1 MWEVSYK
8 PPISLLDESD
18 EYPVEEEAHNED
30 TGAIVSA
37 AFHDRVHFYFLFFS
51 TSVVSDEVY

>member
-1 MWEVSYK
+1 MWEVSDK

-18 EYPVEEEAHNED
+18 EYAVEEEAHNKD

-51 TSVVSDEVY
+51 TSVVCDEVY

>member
-1 MWEVSYK
+1 MWEVSDK
-8 PPISLLDESD
+8 PPISLLDESY
-18 EYPVEEEAHNED
+18 EYPVEEEAHYED

-51 TSVVSDEVY
+51 TSVFCDEVY